1 MLFQLLK
8 IPASW
13 AIHLYCR
20 QIQIDRPEALLE
32 KGPLLIAA
40 NHPNSFLDAII
51 LSTLFKQPI
60 YSLARGDAF
69 TNRFTSALLRS
80 LNILPVYRIS
90 EGAENL
96 EQNYQTFD
104 ACRSLFQ
111 QEGIVLIFSEGLCIN
126 EWKLRPLKK
135 GTARLSISS
144 WENNIPLRILPAG
157 INYHSYHRFG
167 KQVRLSFGKPI
178 TAAHINRNNGYGKAI
193 QDFNQQLRSELEPL
207 VLHCAETDDAT
218 KAACLVKPMPQWK
231 QTLLFVPAML
241 GYGIHAPLYIPA
253 KKLTQRKALGTGHYD
268 SILVGLLFL
277 LYPFYL
283 LIWVLVM
290 AVFFGLSYWM
300 LLPLLFPLLAYCTVQ
315 WRNPFPSLS

>member
-1 MLFQLLK
+1 LLFQLLK
-8 IPASW
+8 IPATW

-20 QIQIDRPEALLE
+20 QILIDRPEALRE

-104 ACRSLFQ
+104 ACRSIFQ
-111 QEGIVLIFSEGLCIN
+111 QGGIVLIFSEGLCIN

-144 WENNIPLRILPAG
+144 WENNIPLRVLPAG

-167 KQVRLSFGKPI
+167 KQVRLSFGNPI
-178 TAAHINRNNGYGKAI
+178 TAAHISLNNGYGKAI

-218 KAACLVKPMPQWK
+218 KAAYLVKPMPAWK
-231 QTLLFVPAML
+231 EKLCFVPAIL
-241 GYGIHAPLYIPA
+241 GYVLHAPLYWPV
-253 KKLTQRKALGTGHYD
+253 KQLTRRKALGTGHYD

-277 LYPFYL
+277 LYPIYL
-283 LIWVLVM
+283 LLWVLLIG
-290 AVFFGLSYWM
+290 AFAGCCGWM
-300 LLPLLFPLLAYCTVQ
+300 LLPLLFPMLAYCTVQ
-315 WRNPFPSLS
+315 WRHPFPGQS

>member
-51 LSTLFKQPI
+51 LSTLFKKPI

-96 EQNYQTFD
+96 EQNYQTFE
-104 ACRSLFQ
+104 ACRNIFQ
-111 QEGIVLIFSEGLCIN
+111 QGGIVLIFCEGLCIN

-135 GTARLSISS
+135 GTARLSLSS
-144 WENNIPLRILPAG
+144 WENQIPLRVLPAG
-157 INYHSYHRFG
+157 INYHSYQRFG
-167 KQVRLSFGKPI
+167 KQVRLSFGQPI
-178 TAAHINRNNGYGKAI
+178 EADHINRINGYGKSI
-193 QDFNQQLRSELEPL
+193 HDFNARLRSELEPL
-207 VLHCAETDDAT
+207 VLQCHASDDVC
-218 KAACLVKPMPQWK
+218 KSNYLVKPVPTWRK
-231 QTLLFVPAML
+231 KILLFPAAL
-241 GYGIHAPLYIPA
+241 GYLLHAPLYAPLQR
-253 KKLTQRKALGTGHYD
+253 LTHRKAQGTGHYD

-277 LYPFYL
+277 TYPFYL
-283 LIWVLVM
+283 FLWGLLLLVLTGVS
-290 AVFFGLSYWM
+290 AWI
-300 LLPLLFPLLAYCTVQ
+300 LLPLLFPFLAYAFIQ
-315 WRNPFPSLS
+315 WKEPFPGKQ